1 MKAKANA
8 IFISSIY
15 NQEVGDTNWNEY
27 QTIITANSVN
37 ELTIRTS
44 DTTANNLSV
53 TSNYSSLVPGSKIY
67 VSNNGTTLIGGTI
80 GVIAT
85 GTVKSNTSSKIVDVT
100 RSATT
105 GNTIYNSAVN
115 QYGSSHF
122 IRPDGKFLWICGG
135 NDGVIREYKLN
146 VPWNLASGAATGKS
160 IGAYNSNAS
169 ASAFCFSYDGKY
181 LFRYTFQGNAGI
193 SAAECIARWTLTT
206 PWDISTLGTNVQSR
220 VMRNGSGGNAYNYAK
235 SMRISRDGKTILVW
249 AYQGTIAAAKQ
260 VLAVP
265 FDVTSYVSASSYT
278 YSPIGVPS
286 SACWDVSEDGKTWYA
301 WTYIGAEQVNLYQG
315 SFSPAWELNTLAV
328 VKTIPLTWASATYGS
343 ASSTYGPVGI
353 ISADGKT
360 TGVYLPNNG
369 GTAGLGGIVTFN
381 LDTQG
386 GDAAQSYN
394 IDVTSF
400 GMTAAANRAWLSE
413 PSVYVAATRSA
424 NTARTW
430 SYQIDLDTDTA
441 ANTTTA
447 VVGIDGTGVLAAND
461 TVLLNGTTSVTLT
474 SVVETANGLPWK
486 DPAGATD
493 YIKYF
498 GKNYQTLNSQSDV
511 TYASG
516 ANMNMRFSNNGS
528 YFYIVANSTAVY
540 GSGIYQY
547 VMTSPWDVSTAKFL
561 NYCPIGTYTAGATNA
576 LSNFNG
582 GYTTVQGFDI
592 DPNGNRFFIFW
603 GATVADIRAYQYN
616 LSKPHDL
623 NSISSVNGP
632 YTYTTMDASTS
643 GHRVFMTRFNR
654 TGTQILTV
662 QCNGTNPVY
671 TQLLS
676 LGTPWDISSVTS
688 WNPGSVVAASTTAA
702 KTPGVDG
709 CFTPD
714 GDRFLC
720 LGQSKDD
727 SYLTTQPTAVANNS
741 FSGWIWNTKTTT
753 AANIAAYP
761 AGSISATAQ
770 SRSIDIS
777 PDGTNLYILMA
788 TGLIYQFGTRLKPL
802 TKYVITYPAQA
813 SAPTSVY
820 LPDPSVIQTFTPSLD
835 NANSTINFSSSFV
848 SANARA
854 IQFEITNA
862 PVDTEVTQV
871 RINLNKSQ

>member
-80 GVIAT
+80 GTITT
-85 GTVKSNTSSKIVDVT
+85 GTVKSNTSTKAVDTT
-100 RSATT
+100 RSAVS
-105 GNTIYNSAVN
+105 GNTIYNTAASTYASAN
-115 QYGSSHF
+115 F
-122 IRPDGKFLWICGG
+122 IKPDGKLFWICGG
-135 NDGVIREYKLN
+135 DGVIREYKLN
-146 VPWNLASGAATGKS
+146 VPWNLASGASTGKT
-160 IGAYNSNAS
+160 IGAYNGNIGT
-169 ASAFCFSYDGKY
+169 SAFCFSYDGKY
-181 LFRYTFQGNAGI
+181 FFRSTSQDNNVA
-193 SAAECIARWTLTT
+193 SPAAECIARFTLIT

-220 VMRNGSGGNAYNYAK
+220 VMMSGSGGNGYQYSR
-235 SMRISRDGKTILVW
+235 SMRISRDGKTILTW
-249 AYQGTIAAAKQ
+249 SYDGTTAGSKN

-265 FDVTSYVSASSYT
+265 FDITSYVSASSYT
-278 YSPIGVPS
+278 YSPTGVSGPAS
-286 SACWDVSEDGKTWYA
+286 YEVSEDGKIWYS
-301 WTYIGAEQVNLYQG
+301 WTGVNGAYAAILYQG
-315 SFSPAWELNTLAV
+315 SFSSPWELNTMAV
-328 VKTIPLTWASATYGS
+328 AKTISLSFPSGAYGDLK
-343 ASSTYGPVGI
+343 STYGPVGI
-353 ISADGKT
+353 MSADGKT
-360 TGVYLPNNG
+360 TGVILP
-369 GTAGLGGIVTFN
+369 TATPSSVGIVTFN

-430 SYQIDLDTDTA
+430 SYQIELDTDTA

-461 TVLLNGTTSVTLT
+461 TVLLNGSTSVTLT

-486 DPAGATD
+486 DPAGSTD

-498 GKNYQTLNSQSDV
+498 GKNYQTLNSTSITDYTLV
-511 TYASG
+511 
-516 ANMNMRFSNNGS
+516 ANMHMRFSNNGS
-528 YFYIVANSTAVY
+528 YFYIIGDSTAVY
-540 GSGIYQY
+540 GTGVYQY

-561 NYCPIGTYTAGATNA
+561 NFCPIGKWNAGS
-576 LSNFNG
+576 SNGYYNG
-582 GYTTVQGFDI
+582 SYPLITGFDI

-603 GATVADIRAYQYN
+603 GTAYANTRAYQYN

-632 YTYTTMDASTS
+632 YTYVPADVGVSTRRIA
-643 GHRVFMTRFNR
+643 GTRFNK
-654 TGTQILTV
+654 TGTQILAINTASSGGPSYSQV
-662 QCNGTNPVY
+662 LT
-671 TQLLS
+671 
-676 LGTPWDISSVTS
+676 LGTPWDISSVTN
-688 WNPGSVVAASTTAA
+688 WTPVTTLTGTA
-702 KTPGVDG
+702 TGMPWIDS
-709 CFTPD
+709 CFTPN
-714 GDRFLC
+714 GDNLLC
-720 LGQSKDD
+720 LGQSYTD
-727 SYLTTQPTAVANNS
+727 SYLTMQPTTTANNS
-741 FSGWIWNTKTTT
+741 WTGWIWNTKSTS
-753 AANIAAYP
+753 AANVAAYP
-761 AGSISATAQ
+761 AGSISATGQ

-777 PDGTNLYILMA
+777 PDGTNLYILLA
-788 TGLIYQFGTRLKPL
+788 SGAIYQFGTRLKPL
-802 TKYVITYPAQA
+802 TKYVITYPTQA

-820 LPDPSVIQTFTPSLD
+820 LPDPSVLQTFTPSLD
-835 NANSTINFSSSFV
+835 SANSTLNFSSSFV
-848 SANARA
+848 SANSRA
-854 IQFEITNA
+854 IQFKINNA